1 MLGHHHTPSHKK
13 DDPGMLQLA
22 CREADNQALHY
33 ERYHH
38 PHPRVQQRMEA
49 LWLKSQGV
57 PHHQIAQLC
66 AISANT
72 LRSYLQLYQTG
83 GVEALK
89 QLNFP
94 CPQSALSASRDT
106 IETHVRE
113 HPPQTL
119 NEAGARLATLTGI
132 RRSPTQVRLF
142 LTHLGLHRRK
152 VGVLPAKGDPDVQE
166 EYQKK
171 VGAPLRRSPSG

>member
-1 MLGHHHTPSHKK
+1 MLR
-13 DDPGMLQLA
+13 LA
-22 CREADNQALHY
+22 FSETDKQALHY

-49 LWLKSQGV
+49 LWLKSQGL

-72 LRSYLQLYQTG
+72 LRAYLKLYHTG

-89 QLNFP
+89 QLNFY
-94 CPQSALSASRDT
+94 CPQSLLHAHRDT
-106 IETHVRE
+106 IEAQVRAY
-113 HPPQTL
+113 PPQTI
-119 NEAGARLATLTGI
+119 NEAVAMLAALTGI
-132 RRSPTQVRLF
+132 KRSPTQVRLF
-142 LTHLGLHRRK
+142 LKHLGLRRCK
-152 VGVLPAKGDPDVQE
+152 VGVLPAKGDPEVQE

-171 VGAPLRRSPSG
+171 AGAPLSRSASW

>member
-1 MLGHHHTPSHKK
+1 MMGHHHTPSNKK
-13 DDPGMLQLA
+13 DDPRMLQLA
-22 CREADNQALHY
+22 FSEADKQALHY

-72 LRSYLQLYQTG
+72 LRSYLRLYQTG

-89 QLNFP
+89 QLPFH
-94 CPQSALSASRDT
+94 CPQSALGAYRDT
-106 IETHVRE
+106 IETHGRE
-113 HPPQTL
+113 HPPQTI
-119 NEAGARLATLTGI
+119 NEAVAMLETLTGI

-142 LTHLGLHRRK
+142 LAHLGLHRRK
-152 VGVLPAKGDPDVQE
+152 IGLLPAKGDPDVQE

-171 VGAPLRRSPSG
+171 VGATLSRRTSR

>member
-1 MLGHHHTPSHKK
+1 
-13 DDPGMLQLA
+13 MLQLA
-22 CREADNQALHY
+22 FSEADKQALHY

-57 PHHQIAQLC
+57 PHHQIAHLC

-72 LRSYLQLYQTG
+72 LRSYLKLYQTG

-89 QLNFP
+89 QLHFH
-94 CPQSALSASRDT
+94 CPQSALSAYRDT
-106 IETHVRE
+106 IEAQIRA
-113 HPPQTL
+113 HPPQTI
-119 NEAGARLATLTGI
+119 NEAVAMLAALTGI
-132 RRSPTQVRLF
+132 KRSPTQVRLF
-142 LTHLGLHRRK
+142 LKHLGLQRRK
-152 VGVLPAKGDPDVQE
+152 VGLLPAKGDPEVQE

-171 VGAPLRRSPSG
+171 VGAPLSRSTSG